1 VLYEALQVKN
11 LTKEFKGVRGQS
23 ALKVYEKFSLS
34 IPENQVT
41 CIMGPS
47 GCGKT
52 TFLNIVSGLL
62 RPDAGELKG
71 FAGKTVSYLFQEPRL
86 LPWRTVWQNVDFVI
100 KDIYP
105 KKQRAEIVS
114 KYLKMVGLSDFS
126 QYWPGKLSGGMKQ
139 RVSIARAFVF
149 PSDLLLMDEPFKGLD
164 LQLKISL
171 LDSFAALWQQDLR
184 TVIFVTHDMDEAL
197 YLGDNIYVLSGLPA
211 KINKSLPVTIPRGE
225 RRYGEGK
232 LKELREEL
240 LAGLCCGQEQPCALA
255 RAIS

>member
-1 VLYEALQVKN
+1 VQEALQVTN
-11 LTKEFKGVRGQS
+11 LTKEFKGGRGLS
-23 ALKVYEKFSLS
+23 ALKVYERFSLT
-34 IPENQVT
+34 IPENKVT

-86 LPWRTVWQNVDFVI
+86 MPWKTVWQNIDFVI
-100 KDIYP
+100 RDVYP
-105 KKQRAEIVS
+105 KKQREEIVS
-114 KYLKMVGLSDFS
+114 KYLKMVGLHDFRH
-126 QYWPGKLSGGMKQ
+126 YWPEKLSGGMKQ

-171 LDSFAALWQQDLR
+171 LDSFTALWQQDLR
-184 TVIFVTHDMDEAL
+184 TVIFVTHDLDEAL

-211 KINKSLPVTIPRGE
+211 KVSKSLPVTLPREE
-225 RRYGEGK
+225 RRYGEGR
-232 LKELREEL
+232 LKEQREEL
-240 LAGLCCGQEQPCALA
+240 LAGLCCGQEQPCAPA

>member
-1 VLYEALQVKN
+1 VVHEALQVIN
-11 LTKEFKGVRGQS
+11 LTKEFNGGRGLS
-23 ALKVYEKFSLS
+23 TLKVYEKFSLR
-34 IPENQVT
+34 IPENKVT

-62 RPDAGELKG
+62 KPDAGELKG

-86 LPWRTVWQNVDFVI
+86 LPWRTVWQNIDFVI

-105 KKQRAEIVS
+105 KRQRAEIVS

-126 QYWPGKLSGGMKQ
+126 HYWPGKLSGGMKQ

-149 PSDLLLMDEPFKGLD
+149 PFDLLLMDEPFKGLD
-164 LQLKISL
+164 LQLKITL

-184 TVIFVTHDMDEAL
+184 TVIFVTHDLDEAL
-197 YLGDNIYVLSGLPA
+197 YLGDNIYILSGLPA
-211 KINKSLPVTIPRGE
+211 KVSKSLPVTIPRSE

-232 LKELREEL
+232 LKEQREEL